1 MLHAH
6 QFMQNEYAMSI
17 VSARLG
23 DDVNPYYIVGTAV
36 VVPEESEPKQ
46 GRIVLFQWADG
57 KLTTVAEKEVKGACY
72 SLVDFNSKIL
82 AAINN
87 AVRLKSYSS
96 NLFYLSF
103 SFLFRYVCTS
113 GQLKK
118 NCV

>member
-6 QFMQNEYAMSI
+6 QFQQNEYALSI

-23 DDVNPYYIVGTAV
+23 DDTNPYYIVGTAL

-46 GRIVLFQWADG
+46 GRIVLFQWQDG
-57 KLTTVAEKEVKGACY
+57 KLVTVAEKDVKGACY

-87 AVRLKSYSS
+87 AVRHIHLLLHSVPV
-96 NLFYLSF
+96 LL
-103 SFLFRYVCTS
+103 VC
-113 GQLKK
+113 
-118 NCV
+118 